1 MSFDVAFRH
10 QQALDP
16 SALITIGTTLHA
28 LSKAMEDCRNAG
40 VDAENDPAV
49 VMLARHFSSVCA
61 TRPDEIQLRAS
72 CMTRINDLRRSPVLA
87 TLAVRGVSYD
97 EPAKALFH
105 NEGLKAMRRLAK
117 VMGLASGTYDVRSN
131 KGGIAVSGEITL
143 HAEQF
148 YVRLSLGLCGM
159 DKEVLFRTCRGRA
172 DFTGGRNHFAGVN
185 DLLDPDRFASSLVHE
200 LQLDIALP
208 DRAEPLFA

>member
-61 TRPDEIQLRAS
+61 TRTKCTS
-72 CMTRINDLRRSPVLA
+72 HC
-87 TLAVRGVSYD
+87 
-97 EPAKALFH
+97 
-105 NEGLKAMRRLAK
+105 LK
-117 VMGLASGTYDVRSN
+117 
-131 KGGIAVSGEITL
+131 
-143 HAEQF
+143 
-148 YVRLSLGLCGM
+148 
-159 DKEVLFRTCRGRA
+159 
-172 DFTGGRNHFAGVN
+172 
-185 DLLDPDRFASSLVHE
+185 P
-200 LQLDIALP
+200 
-208 DRAEPLFA
+208 